1 MTQASHPAVPGL
13 SECLRA
19 VSLRRILMKQG
30 LSLARTWRK
39 TVEGGALILKPGKP
53 EKRGNCTC
61 FNSTWRNPRLQE
73 MYFLVVYA

>member
-19 VSLRRILMKQG
+19 VRPGRILVKQG

-39 TVEGGALILKPGKP
+39 TAEGGALILKSGKP
-53 EKRGNCTC
+53 ESRKNCTC
-61 FNSTWRNPRLQE
+61 FNST
-73 MYFLVVYA
+73 